1 MQRCANMLRSR
12 RLRSPKRPRQT
23 LTSCIEVHQKHITRM
38 QCGEHPTN
46 DRSEHNARVIY
57 SSRQHGQYGPSRTL
71 DCVSAPLVDKML
83 VCLPRMGFPDAER
96 QSILSLRDRASG
108 KLSLHDTDG
117 MWVSNMYVIH
127 FGS

>member
-1 MQRCANMLRSR
+1 MHLAVLRIDS
-12 RLRSPKRPRQT
+12 
-23 LTSCIEVHQKHITRM
+23 
-38 QCGEHPTN
+38 
-46 DRSEHNARVIY
+46 D
-57 SSRQHGQYGPSRTL
+57 QYGSSRTL

>member
-1 MQRCANMLRSR
+1 MLFFLSYG
-12 RLRSPKRPRQT
+12 PAKVPPAQT
-23 LTSCIEVHQKHITRM
+23 ASSSDNRGVT
-38 QCGEHPTN
+38 
-46 DRSEHNARVIY
+46 NARDTGAGICIWRCCVSIAV
-57 SSRQHGQYGPSRTL
+57 STDLLHTL

-96 QSILSLRDRASG
+96 QSILSFRDRASG

>member
-1 MQRCANMLRSR
+1 MLFFE
-12 RLRSPKRPRQT
+12 LRACQSA
-23 LTSCIEVHQKHITRM
+23 S
-38 QCGEHPTN
+38 
-46 DRSEHNARVIY
+46 SETASSSDNARSDQCTGYWRRDMHLAVLRID
-57 SSRQHGQYGPSRTL
+57 SDQYGPSRTL

-83 VCLPRMGFPDAER
+83 LCLPRMGFPDAER
-96 QSILSLRDRASG
+96 QSILSFRDRASG

>member
-1 MQRCANMLRSR
+1 MVLVVRMVPYKQVAIVFPFELRACQSASSADSVKLRQPRSDQCTGYWR
-12 RLRSPKRPRQT
+12 RDMHLAVLRIDS
-23 LTSCIEVHQKHITRM
+23 
-38 QCGEHPTN
+38 
-46 DRSEHNARVIY
+46 D
-57 SSRQHGQYGPSRTL
+57 QYGSSRTL

-96 QSILSLRDRASG
+96 QSILSFRDRASG

>member
-1 MQRCANMLRSR
+1 MHLAVLRIDS
-12 RLRSPKRPRQT
+12 
-23 LTSCIEVHQKHITRM
+23 
-38 QCGEHPTN
+38 
-46 DRSEHNARVIY
+46 D
-57 SSRQHGQYGPSRTL
+57 QYGPSRTL

-83 VCLPRMGFPDAER
+83 LCLPRIGFPDAER

-117 MWVSNMYVIH
+117 MRVSNMYVIH

>member
-1 MQRCANMLRSR
+1 MHGILAQGYASGGAAYRCD
-12 RLRSPKRPRQT
+12 K
-23 LTSCIEVHQKHITRM
+23 
-38 QCGEHPTN
+38 
-46 DRSEHNARVIY
+46 
-57 SSRQHGQYGPSRTL
+57 YGSSRTL

-96 QSILSLRDRASG
+96 QSILSFRDRASG

-117 MWVSNMYVIH
+117 MWVHNVYVIH

>member
-1 MQRCANMLRSR
+1 MLFFE
-12 RLRSPKRPRQT
+12 LRACQSA
-23 LTSCIEVHQKHITRM
+23 S
-38 QCGEHPTN
+38 
-46 DRSEHNARVIY
+46 SETASSSDNARSDQCTGYWRRDMHLAVLRID
-57 SSRQHGQYGPSRTL
+57 SDQYGSSRTL

>member
-1 MQRCANMLRSR
+1 MHLAVLRIDS
-12 RLRSPKRPRQT
+12 
-23 LTSCIEVHQKHITRM
+23 
-38 QCGEHPTN
+38 
-46 DRSEHNARVIY
+46 
-57 SSRQHGQYGPSRTL
+57 GQYGPSRTL

-96 QSILSLRDRASG
+96 QPILSFRDRASG

>member
-1 MQRCANMLRSR
+1 MLFFELRACQSASSADSVKLRQPRSDQCTGYWR
-12 RLRSPKRPRQT
+12 RDKHLAVLRIDS
-23 LTSCIEVHQKHITRM
+23 
-38 QCGEHPTN
+38 
-46 DRSEHNARVIY
+46 
-57 SSRQHGQYGPSRTL
+57 GQYGHSRTL

-117 MWVSNMYVIH
+117 TWVNNMYVIH